1 MAKKTFDHYKGIP
14 ELPDEA
20 RGKKTRPKVMAVVDE
35 DNCTGCQACVPFCP
49 VDCIEVRE
57 SSIMIDH
64 PVCIDCDLCVEIC
77 PIDVL
82 ASNV

>member
-1 MAKKTFDHYKGIP
+1 MLVNIIIGIDLTYTIP
-14 ELPDEA
+14 LFWWNMINIRENMCDYC
-20 RGKKTRPKVMAVVDE
+20 G
-35 DNCTGCQACVPFCP
+35 ACVTVCP

-77 PIDVL
+77 PIEVL
-82 ASNV
+82 ETHAAE